1 MWAMPVEVTLHRAA
15 EELTRGDLASVLRAR
30 QRLAGLVGTYPTR
43 LDLRDKLAA
52 VYRLLGNTVQAGRWS
67 YLSEVRDDVE
77 LRAFERAYKT
87 PVARLTALNWTG
99 GENAADTE
107 TARTRLMDLHRAAT
121 AQIQDELVIAE
132 QEAPSRSWVTCALIA
147 LGLALLAVLV
157 VTGAITVVQWGY
169 RILVA

>member
-30 QRLAGLVGTYPTR
+30 QRLAGLVGTYPNR

-52 VYRLLGNTVQAGRWS
+52 VHRVLGDTAQAGRWS

-77 LRAFERAYKT
+77 VLAFEHAYKT
-87 PVARLTALNWTG
+87 PVARLAALNWTG
-99 GENAADTE
+99 GEAAAETE
-107 TARTRLMDLHRAAT
+107 SARTRLVLLHRAAT
-121 AQIQDELVIAE
+121 EQIQDELVVAE
-132 QEAPSRSWVTCALIA
+132 QEEPSRSWLSCALIA
-147 LGLALLAVLV
+147 VGLAVVAVLIV
-157 VTGAITVVQWGY
+157 IGAITAVGYGY

>member
-1 MWAMPVEVTLHRAA
+1 MPVEVTLHRAA

-30 QRLAGLVGTYPTR
+30 QRLAGLVGTYPNR

-52 VYRLLGNTVQAGRWS
+52 VYRVLGNAVQAGRWS

-77 LRAFERAYKT
+77 VLAFEHAYKT

-99 GENAADTE
+99 GEDAAETE
-107 TARTRLMDLHRAAT
+107 TARTRLMLLHRAAT
-121 AQIQDELVIAE
+121 EQIQDELVAAE
-132 QEAPSRSWVTCALIA
+132 AVEPSRSWLTCALIA
-147 LGLALLAVLV
+147 VGLAVLAVLV
-157 VTGAITVVQWGY
+157 VVGAVTTVRFGY

>member
-1 MWAMPVEVTLHRAA
+1 MPVEVTLHRAA

-67 YLSEVRDDVE
+67 YLSEVRDEVE
-77 LRAFERAYKT
+77 LLAFEHAYKT
-87 PVARLTALNWTG
+87 PVAQLTALNWTG

-107 TARTRLMDLHRAAT
+107 TARARLVELHRAAT
-121 AQIQDELVIAE
+121 AQIQDELIVAE
-132 QEAPSRSWVTCALIA
+132 RSEPSRSWVGCALTA
-147 LGLALLAVLV
+147 QGLALLAVLV
-157 VTGAITVVQWGY
+157 VTGAITLVQLGY

>member
-1 MWAMPVEVTLHRAA
+1 MPVEVTLHRAA

-30 QRLAGLVGTYPTR
+30 QRLAGLVGTYPAR

-77 LRAFERAYKT
+77 LAAFEHAYKT
-87 PVARLTALNWTG
+87 PVAQLTALNWVG

-107 TARTRLMDLHRAAT
+107 TARTRLVELHRAAT
-121 AQIQDELVIAE
+121 AQIKDELVIAE
-132 QEAPSRSWVTCALIA
+132 RLEPSRSWITCLLIVV
-147 LGLALLAVLV
+147 GLALLAVLV
-157 VTGAITVVQWGY
+157 VTGAITVVQFAY

>member
-67 YLSEVRDDVE
+67 YLSEVRDEVE
-77 LRAFERAYKT
+77 LLAFEHAYKT
-87 PVARLTALNWTG
+87 PVAQLTALNWTG
-99 GENAADTE
+99 GESAADTE
-107 TARTRLMDLHRAAT
+107 TARTRLMELHRAAT
-121 AQIQDELVIAE
+121 AQIQGELVVAE
-132 QEAPSRSWVTCALIA
+132 QQEPSRSWVTCALIA

-157 VTGAITVVQWGY
+157 VTGAITVVQFGY

>member
-67 YLSEVRDDVE
+67 YLSEVRDEVE
-77 LRAFERAYKT
+77 LLAFEHAYKT

-99 GENAADTE
+99 GEDAADTE
-107 TARTRLMDLHRAAT
+107 TARARLVELHRAAT
-121 AQIQDELVIAE
+121 AQIQDELVVAE
-132 QEAPSRSWVTCALIA
+132 RSEPSRSWVACALTA

-157 VTGAITVVQWGY
+157 VTGAITLVQLGY

>member
-1 MWAMPVEVTLHRAA
+1 MPVEVTLHRAA

-30 QRLAGLVGTYPTR
+30 QRLAGLVGTYPNR

-52 VYRLLGNTVQAGRWS
+52 VYRLLGDTVQAGRWS

-77 LRAFERAYKT
+77 VLAFENAYKT

-99 GENAADTE
+99 GENAAE
-107 TARTRLMDLHRAAT
+107 TGTSRTRLMALHRAAT
-121 AQIQDELVIAE
+121 EQIQDELVVTE
-132 QEAPSRSWVTCALIA
+132 QEQSRSWVACALIA
-147 LGLALLAVLV
+147 LGLAVLAVLI
-157 VTGAITVVQWGY
+157 VTGAITVARFGY